1 MQTFDLLDFADR
13 YFDGANCLLVKLL
26 DKPPKLESG
35 KIWLAGGA
43 LRRTIKKQ
51 KLDSDFDF
59 FFNSEEAYKVCYEA
73 FKAQYKLTNLKQNDA
88 NLSFDI
94 EVIIDEKPLVINI
107 QLIIISYYD
116 GPASLLESFD
126 YTLCQFA
133 TDGEKLYCGDTALF
147 DVANN
152 KIVVNKITYPVAS
165 LRRLLKYT
173 KQGFYACGGCLAE
186 LLHQSSELIVA
197 GKIQEDFK
205 YID

>member
-1 MQTFDLLDFADR
+1 MQTFDLIQFADK
-13 YFDGANCLLVKLL
+13 YWDTENCLLLKILSQL
-26 DKPPKLESG
+26 PKLENT
-35 KIWLAGGA
+35 WLGGGA
-43 LRRTIKKQ
+43 IRRTIKKQ

-59 FFNSEEAYKVCYEA
+59 FFKSEEVYRKFFEDIKAK
-73 FKAQYKLTNLKQNDA
+73 FKITNLKQNDA

-94 EVIIDEKPLVINI
+94 ELIIDEKPLVINI
-107 QLIIISYYD
+107 QLIIISYYA
-116 GPASLLESFD
+116 GPEVLFESFD

-133 TDGEKLYCGDTALF
+133 TDGERLFCGDTALF

-197 GKIQEDFK
+197 GKIQDDFK